1 MAAHIVLASG
11 SETRATMMRN
21 AGLIFEIER
30 PRVDEEAAK
39 SALLAEQA
47 RPRDIADALAEMKAR
62 KVSARYPGAMVIGSD
77 QVLDFQGQM
86 LSKPE
91 SAGHAVEQLSA
102 MRGQRHSLYSAAV
115 IVQDGTPIW
124 RHVGHVRLM
133 MRDLSD
139 AYLSAYVARNWD
151 DIRHSVGAYQ
161 LEREGIRLFTAI
173 DGDYFTVLGMPLLQV
188 LNFLALRG
196 DIET

>member
-11 SETRATMMRN
+11 SETRAMMMRN
-21 AGLIFEIER
+21 AGLIFDIER

-62 KVSARYPGAMVIGSD
+62 KVSARHPGAMVIGSD
-77 QVLDFQGQM
+77 QVLDFQSQM
-86 LSKPE
+86 LSKPD
-91 SAGHAVEQLSA
+91 SPDHAVEQLSA
-102 MRGQRHSLYSAAV
+102 MRGQKHSLYSAAV
-115 IVQDGTPIW
+115 IVQDGAPIW
-124 RHVGHVRLM
+124 RHVGQVRLM
-133 MRDLSD
+133 MHDLSD

>member
-11 SETRATMMRN
+11 SETRASMLRN
-21 AGLIFEIER
+21 AGLVFDIER

-39 SALLAEQA
+39 AGLLAEQA

-62 KVSARYPGAMVIGSD
+62 KVSARHPGAMVIGSD
-77 QVLDFQGQM
+77 QVLDFQGQL
-86 LSKPE
+86 LSKPD
-91 SAGHAVEQLSA
+91 GPDHAIEQLSA
-102 MRGQRHSLYSAAV
+102 LRGQRHSLYSAAV
-115 IVQDGTPIW
+115 IVQDGAPIW
-124 RHVGHVRLM
+124 RHVGQVRLQ
-133 MRDLSD
+133 MRDVSD
-139 AYLSAYVARNWD
+139 AYLSAYVARNWE

>member
-1 MAAHIVLASG
+1 MAAHIILASG
-11 SETRATMMRN
+11 SETRASMLRN
-21 AGLIFEIER
+21 AGLVFDIER

-39 SALLAEQA
+39 AGLLAEQA

-62 KVSARYPGAMVIGSD
+62 KVSARHPGAMVIGSD
-77 QVLDFQGQM
+77 QVLDFQGQL
-86 LSKPE
+86 LSKPD
-91 SAGHAVEQLSA
+91 GPDHAIEQLSA
-102 MRGQRHSLYSAAV
+102 LRGQRHSLYSAAV
-115 IVQDGTPIW
+115 IVQDGAPIW
-124 RHVGHVRLM
+124 RHVGQGRLQ
-133 MRDLSD
+133 MRDVSD
-139 AYLSAYVARNWD
+139 AYLSAYVARNWE

>member
-1 MAAHIVLASG
+1 MAAHIILASG
-11 SETRATMMRN
+11 SETRASMLRN
-21 AGLIFEIER
+21 AGLVFDIER

-39 SALLAEQA
+39 AGLLAEQA

-62 KVSARYPGAMVIGSD
+62 KVSARHPGAMVIGSD
-77 QVLDFQGQM
+77 QVLDFQGQL
-86 LSKPE
+86 LSKPD
-91 SAGHAVEQLSA
+91 GPDHAIEQLSA
-102 MRGQRHSLYSAAV
+102 LRGQRHSLYSAAV
-115 IVQDGTPIW
+115 IVQDGAPIW
-124 RHVGHVRLM
+124 RHVGQVRLQ
-133 MRDLSD
+133 MRDVSD
-139 AYLSAYVARNWD
+139 AYLSAYVARNWE

>member
-11 SETRATMMRN
+11 SETRASMLRN
-21 AGLIFEIER
+21 AGLVFDIER

-39 SALLAEQA
+39 AGLLAEEA

-77 QVLDFQGQM
+77 QVLDFQGQL
-86 LSKPE
+86 LSKPD
-91 SAGHAVEQLSA
+91 SPDHAIEQLSA
-102 MRGQRHSLYSAAV
+102 LRGQRHSLYSAAV
-115 IVQDGTPIW
+115 IVQDGAPIW
-124 RHVGHVRLM
+124 RHVGQVRLQ
-133 MRDLSD
+133 MRDVSD
-139 AYLSAYVARNWD
+139 AYLSAYVARNWE